1 MTEKIQVTE
10 LTAAQRFFWLR
21 QQAMPS
27 VPLNMAQVTD
37 IEGPLDREYFLTELA
52 EQTRRMRMMQL
63 RFEEGPD
70 GPRCVY
76 DPALHDHTEFVDVGD
91 RPDPRAAAREIID
104 ADLHRAVD
112 VTTDR
117 LARAILFRL
126 GHHRHLLYNRA
137 HHLTTDGVATRDN
150 LLITLRRCLTRD
162 PSAPSVPVAD
172 LAAAPAA

>member
-37 IEGPLDREYFLTELA
+37 IEGPLDRAYFLTELA

-91 RPDPRAAAREIID
+91 RPDPAPPRARSSTPTCTARWTSPPTGSRGPSCSGSD
-104 ADLHRAVD
+104 
-112 VTTDR
+112 TTV
-117 LARAILFRL
+117 IFS
-126 GHHRHLLYNRA
+126 
-137 HHLTTDGVATRDN
+137 TT
-150 LLITLRRCLTRD
+150 
-162 PSAPSVPVAD
+162 APTT
-172 LAAAPAA
+172 